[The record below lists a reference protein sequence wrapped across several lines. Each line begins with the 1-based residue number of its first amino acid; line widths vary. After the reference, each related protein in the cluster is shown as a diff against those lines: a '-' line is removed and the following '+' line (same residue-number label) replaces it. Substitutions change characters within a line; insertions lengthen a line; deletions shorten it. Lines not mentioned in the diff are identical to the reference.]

1 MYVEYN
7 LEGALNEY
15 EMLEYDKTM
24 LDWMDVHC

>member
-15 EMLEYDKTM
+15 EMLEYDETM
-24 LDWMDVHC
+24 LDWMGVHC